1 MARGIMYEITSE
13 TELENAGIFSLSEDD
28 LLDFVGNAF
37 DYCSDKDREEDVP
50 EKMEYLQKFGFI
62 TGTDEI
68 ETTDGEKIVPYLS
81 LIHIQMCIRDRDISI
96 HDSYLTFWKIENAYG
111 MEDPSGE
118 YYVHYTIE
126 IQLNGRYIEKEDMNY
141 IFPRFN

>member
-1 MARGIMYEITSE
+1 M
-13 TELENAGIFSLSEDD
+13 
-28 LLDFVGNAF
+28 DFAK
-37 DYCSDKDREEDVP
+37 YRDKDIVKLIGIKGMVYHKSDIDKLIFCKDADFLTGRTEFVHAEDFDFCKYVVDTIN
-50 EKMEYLQKFGFI
+50 Q
-62 TGTDEI
+62 
-68 ETTDGEKIVPYLS
+68 LS
-81 LIHIQMCIRDRDISI
+81 LEPTYTEDISI

>member
-1 MARGIMYEITSE
+1 M
-13 TELENAGIFSLSEDD
+13 
-28 LLDFVGNAF
+28 DFAK
-37 DYCSDKDREEDVP
+37 YRDKDIVKLIGIKGMVFHKSDIDKLIFCKDAGFLTGRTEFVHAEDFDFCKYVVDTIN
-50 EKMEYLQKFGFI
+50 Q
-62 TGTDEI
+62 
-68 ETTDGEKIVPYLS
+68 LS
-81 LIHIQMCIRDRDISI
+81 LELTYAEDISI

-118 YYVHYTIE
+118 YYVHYAIA